1 MDEREF
7 YTERRVTKTASYVC
21 PKCRERSDF
30 EVQWLERS
38 KKKSLPSHASDID
51 RAKFAKARN
60 HLVRIDDVVVCK
72 NQRCRARFDIPNLQS
87 VVFV

>member
-30 EVQWLERS
+30 DVQWLERS
-38 KKKSLPSHASDID
+38 KKKSLPSHAGDID

>member
-1 MDEREF
+1 MDERQF

-30 EVQWLERS
+30 DVQWLERS
-38 KKKSLPSHASDID
+38 KKNSLPSHANEID